1 MAKKAKIESLHGCS
15 AYAVITKVK
24 DDRILCTINGLA
36 AAWFVKRGNLNL
48 HTMFRKGERIK
59 VTIIKQCDHLLN
71 ALRLFYLVKPQTLPI
86 DIYAK
91 RHPVGTVVDGTIES
105 IRGAAMTVSLA
116 PNVSCITR
124 RCPHARTGQQIRCKI
139 DKYNANQQYLSIR
152 VVG

>member
-24 DDRILCTINGLA
+24 DDRILCIVNGQA
-36 AAWFVKRGNLNL
+36 AAWFTKSGNLNL
-48 HTMFRKGERIK
+48 HTIFRKGESIK
-59 VTIIKQCDHLLN
+59 VFIIKQCNRQKNMLGLS
-71 ALRLFYLVKPQTLPI
+71 YLVKPQTLPI
-86 DIYAK
+86 DTYAK
-91 RHPVGTVVDGTIES
+91 QHPVGTVVDGTIES

-124 RCPHARTGQQIRCKI
+124 RCPHARTGQQVRCKI